1 MSIPLGNRNTSNKV
15 QTTTVANTD
24 SIVMRSN
31 SGSDLQITYPDLLT
45 KLETDITPASG
56 EGIEI
61 RMGDRTSTRSG
72 SIRMGARI

>member
-1 MSIPLGNRNTSNKV
+1 MSIPLGNIRSNNKL
-15 QTTTVANTD
+15 QSSTIATTDN
-24 SIVMRSN
+24 ILMRSN
-31 SGSDLQITYPDLLT
+31 DGKDKQISYPDLLT

-72 SIRMGARI
+72 SIRMGARV